1 MLDLIIKYTN
11 IRLVEKSQTPLTK
24 IELRAFIGILLML
37 GVTKKADIDC
47 AEIWSPNDI
56 HHLDWAIGRLRRC
69 HDRFQVLCSTI
80 CFYDKTN
87 WYSFY

>member
-1 MLDLIIKYTN
+1 MLDVIVKYTN

-24 IELRAFIGILLML
+24 IELRAFIGILLLL

-47 AEIWSPNDI
+47 AEIWSPNEI
-56 HHLDWAIGRLRRC
+56 HHLDWAIAAMPRS
-69 HDRFQVLCSTI
+69 RFQVLCSTI

-87 WYSFY
+87 CYIVIKF